1 MVSKVTGAFS
11 VKDTLPSAFH
21 NTKTQWRKSD
31 CKYVTNEIK
40 IDIIEAID
48 CILQASAAFKAK
60 AITSFINGS
69 LECSVKLSGEPDLS
83 LNFNN
88 ARVINHVQL
97 HRCIRISRWQK
108 EQIISFV
115 PPDGKFTLMKYRIP
129 NAGQLPLE
137 ITPNIKLNKSHST
150 VKIEINKSMNVD
162 KTIDK
167 ILLEIPFPAETLSFT
182 LSATDCKSWNSCYA
196 FEIKG
201 LSLSNL
207 RVDSL
212 AVHNVKY
219 KPFKGVRHITKA
231 GTYLI
236 RCT

>member
-1 MVSKVTGAFS
+1 MSRHSLCKKYLESYQELNQLSDMILPPTMVSKVTGAFS

-48 CILQASAAFKAK
+48 CILQASSAFKAK
-60 AITSFINGS
+60 AIVSFING
-69 LECSVKLSGEPDLS
+69 
-83 LNFNN
+83 
-88 ARVINHVQL
+88 
-97 HRCIRISRWQK
+97 
-108 EQIISFV
+108 
-115 PPDGKFTLMKYRIP
+115 
-129 NAGQLPLE
+129 QLPLD

-207 RVDSL
+207 RIDSNYFAFL
-212 AVHNVKY
+212 SICPSKSM
-219 KPFKGVRHITKA
+219 
-231 GTYLI
+231 
-236 RCT
+236 